1 MQITCPWCGPRPV
14 EEFTYGGDATK
25 ARPKNP
31 EAAGREPW
39 IDFVFYRGNIAGPHE
54 EYWQHVGGCRA
65 WLIAVRDTTT
75 HAYGRIVL
83 ARPAATG
90 EPP

>member
-31 EAAGREPW
+31 DDAGRGEW
-39 IDFVFYRGNIAGPHE
+39 LDFVFYRENVAGLHE
-54 EYWQHVGGCRA
+54 EYWQHVAGCRA
-65 WLIAVRDTTT
+65 WLVAERDTTT
-75 HAYGRIVL
+75 HAFGRIVL
-83 ARPAATG
+83 ARPAARG
-90 EPP
+90 EHT